1 MTAEAVSKGGVIVTS
16 ATMIATKN
24 KLCTTQHT
32 KQPKDA
38 MQNSDNDNT
47 IFECDAEHKKKPT
60 TTPTPNICTGSR
72 LEMVTSA

>member
-47 IFECDAEHKKKPT
+47 IFECDAEHKKNQRQHRHRT
-60 TTPTPNICTGSR
+60 YAQ
-72 LEMVTSA
+72 VQD